1 MVRDTG
7 YMGLFSHHGVIL
19 LDTALL
25 GGVRCIGQI
34 SLVALHAGLGRR
46 SNLSH
51 RPIFDLLHNHV
62 GFVELRCIV
71 VWRSMTLAVIIC
83 RHIQQI
89 LLGLRDAL
97 EVCVIP
103 MRLVLHQLSITVV
116 LRLHHIWIAMVDL
129 EARVVRDHEI

>member
-25 GGVRCIGQI
+25 GVVRCIGQI

-46 SNLSH
+46 NNLSH

-71 VWRSMTLAVIIC
+71 VWRSMTLAVICC